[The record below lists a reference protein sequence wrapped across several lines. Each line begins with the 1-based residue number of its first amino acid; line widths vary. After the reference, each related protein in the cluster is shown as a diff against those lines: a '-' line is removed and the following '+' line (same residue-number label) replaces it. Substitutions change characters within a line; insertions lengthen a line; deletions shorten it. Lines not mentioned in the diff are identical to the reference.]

1 MNKKRLILIIALV
14 LLVVGTVSVF
24 AATRCNYCQGT
35 GYVYC
40 SACNGTGQRR
50 IGNFTNRCNGCNG
63 SGLIKCSSCR
73 GTGLR

>member
-1 MNKKRLILIIALV
+1 MGLKMLSKKTEVLMNKKRLILIIALV

-50 IGNFTNRCNGCNG
+50 I
-63 SGLIKCSSCR
+63 
-73 GTGLR
+73 